1 MAQLIA
7 DSGSTKATWCLLS
20 DNGEKTIYKT
30 EGYNPYFVS
39 TDQVYQSLQFQ
50 LLRNLPFGVQ
60 IKKVYFY
67 GAGCSTEG
75 KNKIIAEALRKC
87 FPESEIQVDHD
98 LLAAARALL
107 LNKPGFAAIL
117 GTGTNTCLYN
127 GKNIT
132 HNIDSLGYFLGDEGS
147 GSYLGKKLLR
157 DYLRNYLPVELEEK
171 FKQYSTLN
179 KEEIFDRLY
188 NQPLPNR
195 FLASFAL
202 FFGEN
207 AQHAYCRQIVKEGFQ
222 EFFKHLV
229 SRYPN
234 YKAQSFNCVGSIAYT
249 FSDLLKAV
257 CEAYDMP
264 FGIIIRSPID
274 RLVEYHEQFAD
285 A

>member
-7 DSGSTKATWCLLS
+7 DSGSTKATWCLLKN
-20 DNGEKTIYKT
+20 NGLRQIFKT

-39 TDQVYQSLQFQ
+39 SDQVYQSLQFQ
-50 LLRNLPFGVQ
+50 LVRDLPTNET
-60 IKKVYFY
+60 IERISFY
-67 GAGCSTEG
+67 GAGCSSSS
-75 KNKIIAEALRKC
+75 KNKIIIDALKKC
-87 FPESEIQVDHD
+87 FPEAQVYVDHD
-98 LLAAARALL
+98 LLASARALL
-107 LNKPGFAAIL
+107 LDQAGFAAIL
-117 GTGTNTCLYN
+117 GTGTNSCIYD

-157 DYLRNYLPVELEEK
+157 DHLRGYLPKELENK
-171 FKQYSTLN
+171 FRQYSTLN

-207 AQHAYCRQIVKEGFQ
+207 SSHDYCRKIVKEGF
-222 EFFKHLV
+222 EDFFKNLV
-229 SRYPN
+229 CGYPN
-234 YKAQSFNCVGSIAYT
+234 YKSYTFNCVGSIAES
-249 FSDLLKAV
+249 FSDILQSV
-257 CEAYDMP
+257 CESHPMK

-274 RLVEYHEQFAD
+274 RLVDYHEKYC
-285 A
+285 

>member
-39 TDQVYQSLQFQ
+39 TDQVYQSLQIQ
-50 LLRNLPFGVQ
+50 LLRSLPFGVH
-60 IKKVYFY
+60 INKVSFY
-67 GAGCSTEG
+67 GAGCSSES
-75 KNKIIAEALRKC
+75 KNKIIAEALKKC
-87 FPESEIQVDHD
+87 FKDAEIYVEHD

-107 LNKPGFAAIL
+107 FNEAGFAAIL
-117 GTGTNTCLYN
+117 GTGTNSCLYD
-127 GKNIT
+127 GTNIT

-157 DYLRNYLPVELEEK
+157 DHLRGYLPAELEEK
-171 FKQYSTLN
+171 FKHYSSLN

-207 AQHAYCRQIVKEGFQ
+207 KQHDYCRRIVLEGF
-222 EFFKHLV
+222 EDFFKNLV
-229 SRYPN
+229 SGYPS
-234 YKAQSFNCVGSIAYT
+234 YAAYSFNCVGSIAYT
-249 FSDLLKAV
+249 FSDILKEV
-257 CEAYDMP
+257 CEKFNMP
-264 FGIIIRSPID
+264 FGVIIRSPID
-274 RLVEYHEQFAD
+274 RLVEYHERYA
-285 A
+285 